1 MHKFIKSPDDVLAVT
16 YSGSIT
22 GNDLDAALDRL
33 EAMLARPGKI
43 HFFIEM
49 KTIESL
55 ELSAMPH
62 HMARSFPL
70 FGALKR
76 FGRVAVVADQAW
88 IRVLTRLESA
98 LLPNI
103 SYRVYEPQERE
114 EALEWALG
122 KEPVTA

>member
-22 GNDLDAALDRL
+22 GNDLDVAVDRL

-43 HFFIEM
+43 NFFIEM
-49 KTIESL
+49 KKIESL
-55 ELSAMPH
+55 ELAAMPH

-70 FGALKR
+70 FGKLDR
-76 FGRVAVVADQAW
+76 FGRVAVVSDQTW

-114 EALEWALG
+114 EALEWALA
-122 KEPVTA
+122 KQLATA

>member
-22 GNDLDAALDRL
+22 GNDLDVALDRL

-43 HFFIEM
+43 NFFIEM
-49 KTIESL
+49 KKIESM
-55 ELSAMPH
+55 ELAAMPH
-62 HMARSFPL
+62 HFARSFPL

-76 FGRVAVVADQAW
+76 FGRVAVVADQTW

-103 SYRVYEPQERE
+103 SYRVYEPKERE

-122 KEPVTA
+122 KELTPA